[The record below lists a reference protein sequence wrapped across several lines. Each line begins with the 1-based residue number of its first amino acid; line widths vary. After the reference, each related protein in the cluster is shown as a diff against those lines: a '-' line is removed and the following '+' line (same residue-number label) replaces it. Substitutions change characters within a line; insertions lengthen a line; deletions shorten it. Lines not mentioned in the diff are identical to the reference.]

1 MEAIIY
7 GGLMHCETDCHS
19 HTHSLSGVYFTTD
32 FTEKCNKLMKPGN
45 LYVIDSGVSKPTQIN
60 SKLMSMM
67 TMRENST
74 HPHRVI
80 ASCNTKPQSNP

>member
-60 SKLMSMM
+60 SNVDVDDDDAGKFYSSSSSHSFLQ
-67 TMRENST
+67 
-74 HPHRVI
+74 HK
-80 ASCNTKPQSNP
+80 ATK

>member
-60 SKLMSMM
+60 SNVDVDDDDAGKF
-67 TMRENST
+67 NSSSSS
-74 HPHRVI
+74 HSFLQRK
-80 ASCNTKPQSNP
+80 ATK

>member
-60 SKLMSMM
+60 SNVDVDDDDAGKF
-67 TMRENST
+67 NSSSSS
-74 HPHRVI
+74 HSFLQHK
-80 ASCNTKPQSNP
+80 ATK